1 MYCPQCGTANPPE
14 TTQCQK
20 CASVLPRTE
29 APVGAGTMGGA
40 TMDSGATSGAFTGTG
55 SGTGSGTGGVAAGG
69 AILEPGRV
77 LGNRYEIL
85 AVLGQGGMGAVYKV
99 HDREVGGFAALKVIR
114 PEMANKPEVLQRFKQ
129 ELILAR
135 QVTHKN
141 VIRIHDL
148 GEADGVKFITMDFV
162 EGHDLASLIR
172 ERGKFEPEEAAGII
186 AQVCRALDAAHTEGV
201 VHRDLKPQNIM
212 VDTQGRVKVMDFGIA
227 RSTEAEGG
235 MTQTGALLGTPEY
248 MSPEQAKGLH
258 VDSRSDLFSLGI
270 IFYEML
276 TGKTPF
282 HAHTMM
288 ATIFKRTQEKARP
301 PIELEATIPQ
311 QINDVVVKC
320 LATEADDR
328 FQSASEVLAALGRE
342 GTTGL
347 GTSLP
352 GGLPAAA
359 GAGTASGS
367 ATVSGTATTVGT
379 GTATVSAP
387 APAGL
392 LAGRNKWIA
401 VGAVVV
407 VAALAAFFVFR
418 GRTSRSVGTAAHPLS
433 LAILPFQN
441 ASGDASLDWLGSSL
455 SEMLRTD
462 IGQSEGFRTVS
473 PDRLHEVLNALGV
486 TDSAQI
492 DPGTLSRV
500 AGLTDADMVLSG
512 QYVKAGDKIQINAHL
527 EDIKQQRTIPL
538 MVQAANENA
547 LLGTV
552 DQLAK
557 AVQNGLSLAP
567 SAMNQMR
574 ASAFRPSSKSVAA
587 LKNYSQGLTLL
598 RQGNSLEALK
608 QFQAATTADPNF
620 ALAYSQMAQTYQ
632 QLGQDQK
639 AQQYSG
645 QAVDLSSNL
654 PATEKYLIAAADAQI
669 ANNYDRAV
677 AAYGQ
682 LSRFL
687 PDDSQ
692 VQFNL
697 GQLYENHGD
706 LANALQHYQ
715 RVLAADP
722 KNLEGLLAV
731 GRVDIKS
738 GNPQSSLDPLNRALS
753 LAVELNNQQG
763 KAKVLQ
769 AIGIAYQFLNRPQDA
784 LENFQQSLDIKQK
797 IGDKRGM
804 AVSLDQIA
812 QIEQTLGKPDD
823 AGKHYQEEL
832 KIEQDIGDQSGMARA
847 LTNYGD
853 LQQSQGRFDQ
863 ALDATKKALQIYMTL
878 SDQTDEA
885 TALNNIGNIYYKKGQ
900 YTDAL
905 TNFQQALTLQEK
917 MSNPANVAM
926 VLNNMGQSYQKLG
939 QYDKA
944 LSNYLKAQDT
954 AHKAGDR
961 FWIAASSD
969 SMASLFQVQGRY
981 GAALKAA
988 QESYQNMQVLAQ
1000 KDEPTASIG
1009 ADYGLALAQ
1018 VGRFDEAQKPLTD
1031 ALALARSLGNHA
1043 LIALVLNHQAMLAF
1057 YAGDFQ
1063 QAGSLFAEARADAEK
1078 AGSQEQKLV
1087 AGIGAARVAIFTGHG
1102 AAAAGSLRQL
1112 AKDADSLGDKY
1123 LSAQC
1128 NLYLGE
1134 ALVASR
1140 SYAQAQGPLS
1150 QVARAAQDGGM
1161 QSLLPQA
1168 EFLMGEALRGAGQE
1182 AQAEIH
1188 FKKAA
1193 QLLREMQQE
1202 AKSDSLL
1209 KRADLKAIADG
1220 VGIKAG

>member
-1 MYCPQCGTANPPE
+1 
-14 TTQCQK
+14 
-20 CASVLPRTE
+20 
-29 APVGAGTMGGA
+29 VGAGTMGGA
-40 TMDSGATSGAFTGTG
+40 TMDSAATSGAFKGTGTGSETG
-55 SGTGSGTGGVAAGG
+55 SGTGTGTGGVSAGG

-99 HDREVGGFAALKVIR
+99 HDREIGGYAALKVIR

-172 ERGKFEPEEAAGII
+172 DRGKFEPEEAAEII
-186 AQVCRALDAAHTEGV
+186 AQVCRALDAAHSEGV

-258 VDSRSDLFSLGI
+258 VDARSDLFSLGI

-301 PIELEATIPQ
+301 PIELEATLPQ

-320 LATEADDR
+320 LATEPEDR
-328 FQSASEVLAALGRE
+328 FQSASEILAALGRE
-342 GTTGL
+342 ARTGVE
-347 GTSLP
+347 TSLP
-352 GGLPAAA
+352 GALPAEA
-359 GAGTASGS
+359 AGTASGS
-367 ATVSGTATTVGT
+367 GTVSGTATTLPGAT
-379 GTATVSAP
+379 GTA
-387 APAGL
+387 AGGS

-401 VGAVVV
+401 VGAAVVV
-407 VAALAAFFVFR
+407 VALAAFFLFR
-418 GRTSRSVGTAAHPLS
+418 SRTPGGAGTAAHPLS

-462 IGQSEGFRTVS
+462 IGQSQGFRTVA
-473 PDRLHEVLNALGV
+473 PDRLHEVLNALGIGPN
-486 TDSAQI
+486 TQI
-492 DPGTLSRV
+492 DSGMLGRV
-500 AGLTDADMVLSG
+500 AGLTNADMVLRG
-512 QYVKAGDKIQINAHL
+512 QYEKAGGRIRIDARL
-527 EDIKQQRTIPL
+527 EDLKQQRTIP
-538 MVQAANENA
+538 VKAEAANEDS
-547 LLGTV
+547 LLSTV
-552 DQLAK
+552 DQLART
-557 AVQNGLSLAP
+557 VQQDLSLGPRAV
-567 SAMNQMR
+567 NEMR
-574 ASAFRPSSKSVAA
+574 ASAFTPTSKSVQA
-587 LKNYSQGLTLL
+587 LKDYSQGLALV

-620 ALAYSQMAQTYQ
+620 ALAYSQLAETYQ
-632 QLGQDQK
+632 ELGQGQQ
-639 AQQYSG
+639 AQQASG
-645 QAVDLSSNL
+645 QAVELSASL
-654 PATEKYLIAAADAQI
+654 PVTEKYLIAAADAQI

-682 LSRFL
+682 LANLL
-687 PDDSQ
+687 PNDSQ

-697 GQLYENHGD
+697 GQLYEGHGD
-706 LANALQHYQ
+706 LEEAQQHYQ

-784 LENFQQSLDIKQK
+784 LSNFQQSLDIKQK
-797 IGDKRGM
+797 IGDQRGV

-812 QIEQTLGKPDD
+812 QIEQLLGKTED
-823 AGKHYQEEL
+823 AAKHYQEEL

-853 LQQSQGRFDQ
+853 LEQSQGRFDQ

-885 TALNNIGNIYYKKGQ
+885 TALNNVGNIYFKKGQ

-905 TNFQQALTLQEK
+905 TNFQQALTLREK
-917 MSNPANVAM
+917 MGNPANVAM

-944 LSNYLKAQDT
+944 LANYLKALDS

-969 SMASLFQVQGRY
+969 SMASLFEIQGRY

-988 QESYQNMQVLAQ
+988 QESHENMQVLGQ
-1000 KDEPTASIG
+1000 RDEPTATIG
-1009 ADYGLALAQ
+1009 ADYGLALALA
-1018 VGRFDEAQKPLTD
+1018 GRFDEAQKPLAE
-1031 ALALARSLGNHA
+1031 ALALARA
-1043 LIALVLNHQAMLAF
+1043 LDNNALVALVLNHQAMRAF

-1063 QAGSLFAEARADAEK
+1063 QAGSLFAEARADAGK
-1078 AGSQEQKLV
+1078 AGSQDQKLI
-1087 AGIGAARVAIFTGHG
+1087 AGIGEARAGIRSGR
-1102 AAAAGSLRQL
+1102 AAAAAASLRQL
-1112 AKDADSLGDKY
+1112 ARDADSLGDKY

-1140 SYAQAQGPLS
+1140 SYALAQGPLS

-1168 EFLMGEALRGAGQE
+1168 EFLLGEALRGAGQG
-1182 AQAEIH
+1182 AQAAIH

-1193 QLLREMQQE
+1193 QLLQQIQQD
-1202 AKSDSLL
+1202 AKNDPLL
-1209 KRADLKAIADG
+1209 KRADLKTIADG
-1220 VGIKAG
+1220 VGMKGE